1 MEKEDMDN
9 LPFNLLTEK
18 NDASIFNDFN
28 ERFKIR
34 RMRNR
39 QQYPFRMGVSVRKDP
54 KLTEVST
61 TDRKY
66 TAGGIS
72 ESMKSMSRAIKNEVV
87 GFEVGDLSSFLRSSG
102 KFSDMVSAVKNAK
115 SVAGKIRKAVGKD
128 KQMLDRN
135 DPLVAEQARKANQA
149 MAKVR
154 AATEAYLQKKMTERH
169 VTTYE
174 ELRHAGKS
182 PYEQKRINYALGLI
196 DRVKAYEKIN
206 DPDADKKEKKV
217 TGARAKMARQ
227 RQAEEN
233 AKKKA
238 EGPVKN

>member
-1 MEKEDMDN
+1 
-9 LPFNLLTEK
+9 
-18 NDASIFNDFN
+18 
-28 ERFKIR
+28 
-34 RMRNR
+34 
-39 QQYPFRMGVSVRKDP
+39 
-54 KLTEVST
+54 
-61 TDRKY
+61 
-66 TAGGIS
+66 
-72 ESMKSMSRAIKNEVV
+72 MKSMSRAIKNEVV

-102 KFSDMVSAVKNAK
+102 KFRDMVSAVKNAK

-154 AATEAYLQKKMTERH
+154 SATEAYLQKKMTERH

-182 PYEQKRINYALGLI
+182 PYEQKRINY
-196 DRVKAYEKIN
+196 
-206 DPDADKKEKKV
+206 PDADKKEKEV

-227 RQAEEN
+227 RQAEET